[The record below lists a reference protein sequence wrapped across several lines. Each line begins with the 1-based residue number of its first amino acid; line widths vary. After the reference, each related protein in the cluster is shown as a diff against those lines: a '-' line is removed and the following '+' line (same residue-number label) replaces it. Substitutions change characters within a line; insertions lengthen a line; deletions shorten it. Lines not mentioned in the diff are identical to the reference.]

1 MTTHQEMS
9 SSGRLVATLPLP
21 AVVVPDF
28 ADLRRVGERMAGQ
41 LSWSRSAS
49 PSSRGRHAAPKQSM
63 LPKVFDGSRFLLF
76 SAIGGFVFLIGF
88 GLQAWMTSGLHI
100 SAIASYLAQAVLSIE
115 TSFLLNR
122 WLTWRDRD
130 TPFLRAFVR
139 FNAQKTIT
147 VALNLTLYG
156 GLLWL
161 GMNYLV
167 ANVTL
172 TALFTVINF
181 VAGDRFVFVPAD
193 SKLAKKGVHGAAP
206 FIAADAGPGGAHP
219 VPAAPHIA
227 VDACPRVSVV
237 IPCRSNEQTIGAA
250 VRSLL
255 DQDYPGLT
263 QIILIGSP
271 GDTTWHGLAGIS
283 DRRLVTL
290 EIQAPPGVRDAN
302 YKRNSGIKGA
312 SGDLIALIDSD
323 MVLPDDWMTRAVAAL
338 KASGAHCVAGG
349 MRSIH
354 DTYWGR
360 YTDSTRVGAK
370 TRRIASSY
378 SVTKDTFGASGR
390 KPPITANTLF
400 TREMYAGCPIDPS
413 WSHGSYEDYEW
424 FWRVVSAGYRVQVC
438 DDLFGWHHHRR
449 GMRPLIKEYLRSSRG
464 CAYFVRAHLD
474 SPLSKLR
481 LRQAVAL
488 PLAAL
493 VGLAGAGAAVLAG
506 YGALLAVVLLAV
518 CVGIATDQVVQSRRL
533 ESLAYPITGLT
544 LGVVFTSGLIT
555 HLIRARAVQ
564 PAARATVTAPPPPP
578 PPPPPPAPMAPPRVP
593 VSASANSSGRANG
606 NGRVNGNA
614 SASLVAVGASPTAV
628 GGAAVGGTAI
638 VAGADRWA
646 HSHRAPA
653 GPGRAATLDPPGRSN
668 EFRPLSEPA
677 GPPDRPPAIR
687 LLTHPLLA
695 ICVLQ
700 VALSLTL
707 IRVNTAFTDEADY
720 LWIGRLVLGHYSHG
734 GSWPVSYGSEI
745 LPGSPLIYPPVGALA
760 ASIGGGAGAG
770 LVAARLAS
778 LLFMLGATVLLY
790 LTASKLIRPTAAAFA
805 AALWVLTEPVQRLA
819 FATAEPLAIFFL
831 ALAAWLVIQA
841 RDRNRHGE
849 FVAAAAFALAL
860 ANATA
865 YSSTF
870 IDPVL
875 VAFAYFVWLPRRQ
888 PRGSAYSA
896 AWFAGGWMV
905 FLTGLMVISKS
916 WSGFAAELSDRDLT
930 SHQGVVLVLTGIW
943 GYAGLIIVL
952 GLVGAVVAGSNHDRK
967 TAVLAGGGRPP
978 QPPAVLMGV
987 LGGAA
992 LIVPLIALLTQSTNV
1007 LDRRLAFGLWFA
1019 AIAAGYGCG
1028 QLLRWLP
1035 QAGRTLTAA
1044 VCLVAVGYLGI
1055 SSWQSA
1061 ADAYRGWPNASA
1073 FITAFKSAARQ
1084 SKGQIFVASQEH
1096 VAQYYSKQ
1104 GDEWTRWNSDGLT
1117 LDPPGPPTVAG
1128 YIAQLHQVSYGLVV
1142 LFYSTS
1148 FTNSNLPTGI
1158 LTGRPGAVS
1167 NQIFDSAG
1175 SASEP
1180 GLQELTEA
1188 LQRDHAYQIFR
1199 SGPFNNANDHGVFV
1213 IWRKQAAK

>member
-9 SSGRLVATLPLP
+9 SGQLVATLPLP

-28 ADLRRVGERMAGQ
+28 SGVRRAVGERVSGQFSSPRSGAGTAV
-41 LSWSRSAS
+41 RSK
-49 PSSRGRHAAPKQSM
+49 GRHAAPKQAA

-76 SAIGGFVFLIGF
+76 SAIGGFVFLLGF
-88 GLQAWMTSGLHI
+88 GLQAWMTSVLHI
-100 SAIASYLAQAVLSIE
+100 SAILSYLAQAVLSIE

-139 FNAQKTIT
+139 FNAQKTVT
-147 VALNLTLYG
+147 VALNLALYG

-161 GMNYLV
+161 GLNYLV
-167 ANVTL
+167 ANVAL
-172 TALFTVINF
+172 TALFTVVNF

-193 SKLAKKGVHGAAP
+193 SKLAKKGVHPATP
-206 FIAADAGPGGAHP
+206 VITADAELSAAQE
-219 VPAAPHIA
+219 VPAAPNIA
-227 VDACPRVSVV
+227 ADACPRVSIV
-237 IPCRSNEQTIGAA
+237 IPCRNNEQTIGPA

-255 DQDYPGLT
+255 EQDYPGLN

-271 GDTTWHGLAGIS
+271 GDSTWEGLAGIN

-312 SGDLIALIDSD
+312 SGDLIALVDSD
-323 MVLPDDWMTRAVAAL
+323 IVLPPDWMSRAVAAL
-338 KASGAHCVAGG
+338 KSSGAHCVAGG
-349 MRSIH
+349 MKSIH
-354 DTYWGR
+354 NTYWGR

-370 TRRIASSY
+370 TPRIAASY
-378 SVTKDTFGASGR
+378 SVTKETFGAGGR

-400 TREMYAGCPIDPS
+400 TREMYFGCPIDPS

-464 CAYFVRAHLD
+464 CAYFVRAHMD

-481 LRQAVAL
+481 MKQAIGL
-488 PLAAL
+488 PLFALAAL
-493 VGLAGAGAAVLAG
+493 VAAGAAVLAG
-506 YGALLAVVLLAV
+506 YAALLAVVMLAI

-555 HLIRARAVQ
+555 HLIKA
-564 PAARATVTAPPPPP
+564 
-578 PPPPPPAPMAPPRVP
+578 
-593 VSASANSSGRANG
+593 
-606 NGRVNGNA
+606 GRVKPA
-614 SASLVAVGASPTAV
+614 KSAGQ
-628 GGAAVGGTAI
+628 
-638 VAGADRWA
+638 WA
-646 HSHRAPA
+646 LSHRAPA
-653 GPGRAATLDPPGRSN
+653 GGGRVATLDPPGQCSDFGPLAQ
-668 EFRPLSEPA
+668 EVGGSHRPL
-677 GPPDRPPAIR
+677 AIR
-687 LLTHPLLA
+687 LLTHPLAA
-695 ICVLQ
+695 ICALQ

-707 IRVNTAFTDEADY
+707 IGSNTAFTDEADY

-734 GSWPVSYGSEI
+734 GSWPTAYGSTI
-745 LPGSPLIYPPVGALA
+745 LPGSPLIYPPIGALA
-760 ASIGGGAGAG
+760 ASIGGGAPSG
-770 LVAARLAS
+770 LIAARIGS
-778 LLFMLGATVLLY
+778 LIFMLGATVLLY
-790 LTASKLIRPTAAAFA
+790 LTASRLIRPTAAAFA
-805 AALWVLTEPVQRLA
+805 AALWVLTEPVLRLA
-819 FATAEPLAIFFL
+819 FATPEPLAIFFL

-841 RDRNRHGE
+841 RDRHRHGE
-849 FVAAAAFALAL
+849 LVAAAAFALAL

-865 YSSTF
+865 YSSAV

-875 VAFAYFVWLPRRQ
+875 IAFAFFVWLSGPTPRRE
-888 PRGSAYSA
+888 PRGSAYST
-896 AWFAGGWMV
+896 AWLAGGWLV
-905 FLTGLMVISKS
+905 FLTGLMTISKS
-916 WSGFAAELSDRDLT
+916 WSGFAAELSGHDIT
-930 SHQGVVLVLTGIW
+930 SHQPLVLVLTGIW

-952 GLVGAVVAGSNHDRK
+952 GLVGAVVAGSHHDGK

-978 QPPAVLMGV
+978 QTPAALMGI

-992 LIVPLIALLTQSTNV
+992 LIVPLVALLSQSANV

-1035 QAGRTLTAA
+1035 QAGRPLTAA
-1044 VCLVAVGYLGI
+1044 VCMVGAGYLGI
-1055 SSWQSA
+1055 TAWQSA
-1061 ADAYRGWPNASA
+1061 GDAYRGWPNSSA
-1073 FITAFKSAARQ
+1073 FITAFNSAARQ
-1084 SKGQIFVASQEH
+1084 CDGQIFVVSQEH

-1117 LDPPGPPTVAG
+1117 LDPPGEPTVAA
-1128 YIAQLHQVSYGLVV
+1128 YTAQLHKVNYGLVV

-1158 LTGRPGAVS
+1158 LTAKPGTIS
-1167 NQIFDSAG
+1167 HQILG
-1175 SASEP
+1175 SASSTSEP
-1180 GLQELTEA
+1180 GLGELTEA
-1188 LQRDHAYQIFR
+1188 LRRDKAYKIFR

-1213 IWRKQAAK
+1213 IWKKQVAK